1 MLVYDSFI
9 VVYCNNFLGIVPKG
23 FHRLPTY
30 LYMDHDTE
38 RLKLLHL
45 HNRLKGV
52 VVEGVKVELG

>member
-9 VVYCNNFLGIVPKG
+9 VVYCKNCLGIGPKG

-45 HNRLKGV
+45 HNPLKEV
-52 VVEGVKVELG
+52 VVEGVEVELG